1 MRKVLPV
8 AISSVL
14 LAFATHAAAES
25 LRCTGDVTWGG
36 MDTKVHIDIGLPGK
50 IDEVASMPSV
60 QGPAKLIP
68 VGRGHINIREVTG
81 DVAQSRANDF
91 YVTSLDTGIITGFF
105 VEGVLV
111 YVVRFSPRA
120 KVFSFFDSFRERLI
134 AGTCA

>member
-50 IDEVASMPSV
+50 IDEVASMPFNSARRRKPRRRV
-60 QGPAKLIP
+60 PRWGQLGVPP
-68 VGRGHINIREVTG
+68 M
-81 DVAQSRANDF
+81 SR
-91 YVTSLDTGIITGFF
+91 
-105 VEGVLV
+105 
-111 YVVRFSPRA
+111 
-120 KVFSFFDSFRERLI
+120 
-134 AGTCA
+134 